1 MSPTRSR
8 SIPTLIATLLLTI
21 HLTLAQTYVEGTF
34 QAAIYASSDN
44 QQPDLTSAA
53 NAICPANYPQSC
65 SSIGEGG
72 FCCPSNTFCQ
82 YADNKQVGCCSALQG
97 NCKGSLSGGNAYQST
112 SQYIAPAATTTWATS
127 QAPTQYVGGAVGN
140 YNPTTTVVQQGGF
153 CTTIIAQGDNLPTIA
168 NARCG
173 TALVV
178 EAGAD
183 RVVGRGI
190 LAVGAVVGL
199 QVLGGWVVLR
209 RW

>member
-1 MSPTRSR
+1 MSSHPSTKLQFHWRRRIVSPNHP
-8 SIPTLIATLLLTI
+8 SPLHYHPHILTTP
-21 HLTLAQTYVEGTF
+21 H
-34 QAAIYASSDN
+34 S
-44 QQPDLTSAA
+44 
-53 NAICPANYPQSC
+53 
-65 SSIGEGG
+65 
-72 FCCPSNTFCQ
+72 CCPSNTFCQ

-127 QAPTQYVGGAVGN
+127 QVATQYVGGAVGN

-178 EAGAD
+178 EAGAS
-183 RVVGRGI
+183 RSKGREMVVG
-190 LAVGAVVGL
+190 VVVGL
-199 QVLGGWVVLR
+199 QILGGWVVLR